1 MMTIEKKVNA
11 SKIFTKA
18 QQVDSRLS
26 SAFGIDANFRIDFT
40 ALMCSIGTYVNGPKS
55 SFIAE
60 VSEDE
65 LFRYATNT
73 GILGT
78 GIAMIDTTHRELIMD
93 AVSVCHELHDLF
105 MDDCSKNVNVLAWD

>member
-1 MMTIEKKVNA
+1 MMTIEKKVSA

-18 QQVDSRLS
+18 QQVNSRLS
-26 SAFGIDANFRIDFT
+26 SAFGIDVNFRIDFT
-40 ALMCSIGTYVNGPKS
+40 TLTCSIGTYVNGPRS

-65 LFRYATNT
+65 LVRCATNT

-78 GIAMIDTTHRELIMD
+78 GIAMADATHRELIMD
-93 AVSVCHELHDLF
+93 AVSVCRQLHDLF
-105 MDDCSKNVNVLAWD
+105 MDDCKDVDVLAWN